1 MRLRHPARLGT
12 AALALSLTAVG
23 CASGGS
29 GSSDGKAASARKTT
43 VTSCG
48 KKLGFDG
55 PPKRAVALD
64 QSSTEVLLALG
75 LQDRMAGTSN
85 LKTKIAPEYRAA
97 YDGVK
102 VLSPK
107 ILTSEQLRA
116 AAPDLAVGGFA
127 DYFTKDR
134 VGTREELAELGLPSF
149 VSAVDCPKRN
159 TVDGRARTPFELL
172 FKDYA
177 DLGKAFGVEK
187 RAEKLVREQR
197 ATLAGAA
204 KTKKRVKGEPSV
216 VWLYSVYGD
225 TPYVAG
231 RSAMPSEMSRVVGAR
246 NAFDDVDE
254 DWPQVSWEEVAKRK
268 PDFIVLGDLS
278 ERGKPGDS
286 AEDKLRA
293 VRANPVMA
301 KLPAV
306 RKKRFIEIPGTE
318 MDPSVR
324 TVSALPRL
332 VTGMEDL
339 GYVR

>member
-1 MRLRHPARLGT
+1 MRPRHPVRLGT
-12 AALALSLTAVG
+12 AALVLSLTAVG

-29 GSSDGKAASARKTT
+29 DPSDDRAAAARKTT

-48 KKLGFDG
+48 KKLDFDG
-55 PPKRAVALD
+55 PPQRAVALD
-64 QSSTEVLLALG
+64 QSSTEVLLELG

-85 LKTKIAPEYRAA
+85 LKTKIAPEYASA
-97 YDGVK
+97 YDEVK

-134 VGTREELAELGLPSF
+134 VGTREELAGLGLPSF
-149 VSAVDCPKRN
+149 VSAVDCPPRGA
-159 TVDGRARTPFELL
+159 DRTPFELL

-177 DLGKAFGVEK
+177 DLGKVFGVEE
-187 RAEKLVREQR
+187 RAQKLVKRQR
-197 ATLAGAA
+197 AALAEAA
-204 KTKKRVKGEPSV
+204 RTKKRVKGEPTV

-231 RSAMPSEMSRVVGAR
+231 GSAVPSEMSRVVGAR

-286 AEDKLRA
+286 AEDKLAA

-306 RKKRFIEIPGTE
+306 REKRFVEIPGTE

-324 TVSALPRL
+324 AVGALPRL